1 MTSPDRSMQL
11 APASIDD
18 YRELA
23 RRALPRQLFDYIDGG
38 AYAERTLAENVEALR
53 AIKLRQRIL
62 RDVSRID
69 LGATVLGESLRLP
82 VILAPVGL
90 AGMFAPR
97 AEVQAA
103 RAAEAKG
110 VRFCESTVSICSIE
124 EVRANTTAPFWFQLY
139 VMRDRGYAKEL
150 MGRAR
155 EAGCEVLVLTVDLA
169 VVGARYRDTRNGM
182 TDPIPLGKKLVR
194 AWDIV
199 SHPGWVRDV
208 AIGGKPLTFGN
219 LEKAVPGARNP
230 AAFKE
235 WVDSQFDPS
244 VSYADLDW
252 VRENWPGKI
261 VLKGILDPED
271 ARDAAAAGADAIVV
285 SNHGGRQLDSVA
297 ATAHALPRCAEAVG
311 DRVEVLV
318 DGGVRSGLDVV
329 KMLSLGAKA
338 CLIGRA
344 WAYAVAGRGQA
355 GVEHVLT
362 ILEREMQ
369 VAMALTGH
377 TSLDQLGAQA
387 LDLPIGG

>member
-1 MTSPDRSMQL
+1 MPRLVFATHAHDAFIDTSINPN
-11 APASIDD
+11 AS
-18 YRELA
+18 
-23 RRALPRQLFDYIDGG
+23 PH
-38 AYAERTLAENVEALR
+38 V
-53 AIKLRQRIL
+53 
-62 RDVSRID
+62 
-69 LGATVLGESLRLP
+69 
-82 VILAPVGL
+82 
-90 AGMFAPR
+90 
-97 AEVQAA
+97 
-103 RAAEAKG
+103 
-110 VRFCESTVSICSIE
+110 
-124 EVRANTTAPFWFQLY
+124 
-139 VMRDRGYAKEL
+139 
-150 MGRAR
+150 GRAR
-155 EAGCEVLVLTVDLA
+155 NAMIGEPSTWAKVRRGLDL
-169 VVGARYRDTRNGM
+169 
-182 TDPIPLGKKLVR
+182 
-194 AWDIV
+194 V
-199 SHPGWVRDV
+199 SHPGWLKSV